1 MGLSFSCFSQHTFH
15 IDTKNNKLLGE
26 YWARCPCVA
35 SIVQADGAVLQ
46 QDNEILF

>member
-1 MGLSFSCFSQHTFH
+1 MQDTEREQECAALHDFGLAVQ
-15 IDTKNNKLLGE
+15 LLGE
-26 YWARCPCVA
+26 HRARCPCVA